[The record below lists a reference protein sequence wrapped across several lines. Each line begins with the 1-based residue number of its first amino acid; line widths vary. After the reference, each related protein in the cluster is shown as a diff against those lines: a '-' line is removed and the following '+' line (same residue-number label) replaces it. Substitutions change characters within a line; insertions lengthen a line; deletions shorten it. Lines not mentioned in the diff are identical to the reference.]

1 MKIKVSHEVPLC
13 LLDKSLSFNDYDYCL
28 PHLMDESETYRKF
41 FLNASEKNRHIMMD
55 NSLHELGNPYKEDRL
70 FHWLEELMPNEFF
83 IPDFWENK
91 EQSIQSAKNWIKFQ
105 EEYSNTT
112 FIAVV
117 QAKDYYEAAE
127 CYQIYKEIGYK
138 KIAFSYGAEYY
149 CQGNFFHPNK
159 TLGKALGR
167 IRVISTLYKLGA
179 IKETDKIHLLGCSV
193 PQEFGWYKDFPF
205 IESIDTSNP
214 VMAALDGMKYKS
226 YGLYEKPKSNMNDS
240 LYKNEYLINMTV
252 LDHNIQQFR
261 AINNL

>member
-13 LLDKSLSFNDYDYCL
+13 LLKDSLKYNDYQYAL
-28 PHLMDESETYRKF
+28 PHLMDESETYRNH
-41 FLNASEKNRHIMMD
+41 FLKCKKNKIEIYLD
-55 NSLHELGNPYKEDRL
+55 NSVHELLNPYKDDRL
-70 FHWLEELMPNEFF
+70 FHWIEELQPSCFF
-83 IPDFWENK
+83 VPDYLEDK
-91 EQSIQSAKNWIKFQ
+91 TRSIESAKQWIKFQ
-105 EEYSNTT
+105 EEYKSTN

-117 QAKDYYEAAE
+117 QAQNLYEAVK
-127 CYQIYKEIGYK
+127 CYQIYKDLGYK
-138 KIAFSYGAEYY
+138 KIAFSYGAKYY
-149 CQGNFFHPNK
+149 ATLASHPNK

-167 IRVISTLYKLGA
+167 IYVLSALYDMG
-179 IKETDKIHLLGCSV
+179 IINRTDKIHLLGCSV

-214 VMAALDGMKYKS
+214 VMAAIDGMKYKS

-240 LYKNEYLINMTV
+240 LHKDEYLINMTV